1 MEIII
6 FLTVSPESHRTAEEN
21 LGIEYLAS
29 NLKKTLKYEIKIIN
43 GWIEKLSNE
52 EIVEK
57 ILNYKNVLAIG
68 VSSYLTDIEN
78 VKELLKIMKK
88 LKLSKYYFAGG
99 YGPTFSPEEYLKIG
113 FDIACI
119 GESDLIIRSLINYF
133 SGKAKKENIKSIC
146 YLENNK
152 IKVIKRLSYGIK
164 KFDNLKKLIQL
175 RIS

>member
-1 MEIII
+1 
-6 FLTVSPESHRTAEEN
+6 
-21 LGIEYLAS
+21 
-29 NLKKTLKYEIKIIN
+29 
-43 GWIEKLSNE
+43 
-52 EIVEK
+52 
-57 ILNYKNVLAIG
+57 
-68 VSSYLTDIEN
+68 
-78 VKELLKIMKK
+78 MKK

-175 RIS
+175 RNS